1 MLSLLLENAAVG
13 NSWSLPFEDTFII
26 WLQSLGG
33 KGSFIYL
40 LMKLIT
46 LFGEEALLVGTMG
59 LIYWGLDKKR
69 GEKVGFTLMLGCL
82 FNPLIKNAVCRS
94 RPYVA
99 NGYHEINNPAGIHQ
113 YDSAGGYSFPSGH
126 SSSAAATYG
135 ATAVVYRDKKFKW
148 LWAFAIVMPIL
159 VALSRNYLGAHY
171 LTDVIC
177 GLALGVVVVALVQ
190 LLYAVVPN
198 KYWIYIGALVIG
210 IPGFFYC
217 TTNDFFTGYGI
228 LLGFVSGI
236 FFEER
241 KVKFENTKV
250 WWIIAI
256 RVAIGG
262 GLFLGLNE
270 GIKGIVGAFI
280 EYENYLWFERIFRVL
295 RYGVI
300 VFLMIGVYPM
310 LFKVGDKLFTKWGW
324 LKDTQS
330 TATTEQISVEDVAI

>member
-1 MLSLLLENAAVG
+1 MLSLLLESAAAVG
-13 NSWSLPFEDTFII
+13 NSWSLPFEDAFII

-33 KGSFIYL
+33 KDSFIYL
-40 LMKLIT
+40 IMQFIT

-59 LIYWGLDKKR
+59 LIYWGFDKSR
-69 GEKVGFTLMLGCL
+69 GERVGFMLMANCL
-82 FNPLIKNAVCRS
+82 LNPMLKNIVCRS
-94 RPYVA
+94 RPHIS
-99 NGYHEINNPAGIHQ
+99 NTSIHNFK
-113 YDSAGGYSFPSGH
+113 DVEGYSFPSGH

-135 ATAVVYRDKKFKW
+135 GAAAVYKDKKFKW

-171 LTDVIC
+171 ITDVVC
-177 GLALGVVVVALVQ
+177 GLALGTCVVILSQ
-190 LLYAVVPN
+190 YLYKVVPS

-228 LLGFVSGI
+228 LLGFVCGI
-236 FFEER
+236 FFEE
-241 KVKFENTKV
+241 KITKFENTKI
-250 WWIIAI
+250 WWRIAL

-270 GIKGIVGAFI
+270 LFKATVGLI
-280 EYENYLWFERIFRVL
+280 YPTYKENVWFEHIFRVL
-295 RYGVI
+295 RYGSI

-324 LKDTQS
+324 IKDTE
-330 TATTEQISVEDVAI
+330 TTTTTQETISIEDVVTE

>member
-40 LMKLIT
+40 LMQFIT

-59 LIYWGLDKKR
+59 LIYWGFDKSR
-69 GEKVGFTLMLGCL
+69 GEKVGFMLMANCL
-82 FNPLIKNAVCRS
+82 LNPMLKNIVCRS
-94 RPYVA
+94 RPHISNSNIQNLKNV
-99 NGYHEINNPAGIHQ
+99 
-113 YDSAGGYSFPSGH
+113 GGYSFPSGH
-126 SSSAAATYG
+126 SSSSAATYG
-135 ATAVVYRDKKFKW
+135 GAAVVYKDKKFKW

-198 KYWIYIGALVIG
+198 KYLIYIGALVIG

-250 WWIIAI
+250 WWRIVI

-262 GLFLGLNE
+262 GLFLGLNA